1 MPDWFQHGG
10 FVMWPLLVC
19 SVAGV
24 AIILERCWVLRRQRL
39 VSTAMATAIDRH
51 GTIDKDDLAR
61 LKAVAEIDTSVLA
74 EVARVAF
81 DHAGSSRAANVE
93 AVQALARQVVG
104 RMERGL
110 TTLGLIAELG
120 PLLGLLGTVNG
131 MLHLFADVASKG
143 MSDPTQISAGISE
156 ALVATFTGLSI
167 AVPALIAYMFLRRR
181 IEMLVLEMERHVD
194 ELLARLYP
202 S

>member
-19 SVAGV
+19 SVAGL

-39 VSTAMATAIDRH
+39 VSTALAAAIERRGPEKESLDRV
-51 GTIDKDDLAR
+51 R
-61 LKAVAEIDTSVLA
+61 AVAEIDQSVLA
-74 EVARVAF
+74 EVVRVAF
-81 DHAGSSRAANVE
+81 EHAGAGRAANVE

-167 AVPALIAYMFLRRR
+167 AVPALIAYMYLRRR

-194 ELLARLYP
+194 ELLARLHP

>member
-19 SVAGV
+19 SVAGL

-39 VSTAMATAIDRH
+39 VSAALAAAIERRGPEKESLDRV
-51 GTIDKDDLAR
+51 R
-61 LKAVAEIDTSVLA
+61 AVAEIDQSVLA
-74 EVARVAF
+74 EVIRVAF
-81 DHAGSSRAANVE
+81 EHAGAGRAANVE

-167 AVPALIAYMFLRRR
+167 AVPALIAYMYLRRR

-194 ELLARLYP
+194 ELLARLHP
-202 S
+202 A

>member
-19 SVAGV
+19 SVAGL

-39 VSTAMATAIDRH
+39 VSAALAAAIERRGPEKESLDRV
-51 GTIDKDDLAR
+51 R
-61 LKAVAEIDTSVLA
+61 AVAEIDQSVLA
-74 EVARVAF
+74 EVVRVAF
-81 DHAGSSRAANVE
+81 EHAGAGRAANVE

-110 TTLGLIAELG
+110 TSLGLIAELG

-167 AVPALIAYMFLRRR
+167 AVPALIAYMYLRRR

-194 ELLARLYP
+194 ELLARLHP
-202 S
+202 A

>member
-10 FVMWPLLVC
+10 FVMYPLLVC
-19 SVAGV
+19 SVAGL

-39 VSTAMATAIDRH
+39 VSTAMATAIERD
-51 GTIDKDDLAR
+51 GTDKEALAR
-61 LKAVAEIDTSVLA
+61 VKAVAEIDQSVLA
-74 EVARVAF
+74 EVVRVAF
-81 DHAGSSRAANVE
+81 AHAGAGRAANVE

-167 AVPALIAYMFLRRR
+167 AVPALIAYMYLRRR

>member
-1 MPDWFQHGG
+1 MPEWFQNGG

-24 AIILERCWVLRRQRL
+24 AIILERCWSLRRQRIIPVEL
-39 VSTAMATAIDRH
+39 GAAIRQRGGDAAAL
-51 GTIDKDDLAR
+51 DR
-61 LKAVAEIDTSVLA
+61 LKSAGEKDQSVLG
-74 EVARVAF
+74 ELTRVAF
-81 DHAGSSRAANVE
+81 DHASLHKTENIE

-131 MLHLFADVASKG
+131 MLRLFADVANRG
-143 MSDPTQISAGISE
+143 MSDPKQISAGISE
-156 ALVATFTGLSI
+156 ALVATFTGLFI
-167 AVPALIAYMFLRRR
+167 AIPALIAYMYLRRR
-181 IEMLVLEMERHVD
+181 IETLVLEMERYVD
-194 ELLARLYP
+194 ELLTRLYP
-202 S
+202 

>member
-10 FVMWPLLVC
+10 FVMYPLLVC

-39 VSTAMATAIDRH
+39 VSTAMATAIDRR
-51 GTIDKDDLAR
+51 GTDKESLDR
-61 LKAVAEIDTSVLA
+61 VKAVAEIDVSVLA
-74 EVARVAF
+74 EVVRVAF
-81 DHAGSSRAANVE
+81 AHAGAGRAANVE

-156 ALVATFTGLSI
+156 ALVATFSGLSI
-167 AVPALIAYMFLRRR
+167 AVPALIAYMYLRRR

>member
-10 FVMWPLLVC
+10 FVMYPLLVC

-24 AIILERCWVLRRQRL
+24 AIILERIWMLRRSRML
-39 VSTAMATAIDRH
+39 SDAIVAAIARH
-51 GTIDKDDLAR
+51 GTDKESIDR
-61 LKAVAEIDTSVLA
+61 VKAVAEIDRSVLGEIA
-74 EVARVAF
+74 CVAC
-81 DHAGSSRAANVE
+81 DHAAAGKAENAE
-93 AVQALARQVVG
+93 TVQALARQVVG

-131 MLHLFADVASKG
+131 MLHLFADVAEKG
-143 MSDPTQISAGISE
+143 LSDPKLISAGISE

-167 AVPALIAYMFLRRR
+167 AVPALIAYMYLRRR
-181 IEMLVLEMERHVD
+181 IEMLTLELERHVD
-194 ELLARLYP
+194 ELMARLHP
-202 S
+202 

>member
-10 FVMWPLLVC
+10 FVMYPLLVC
-19 SVAGV
+19 SVAGL

-39 VSTAMATAIDRH
+39 VSTALAAAIDRR
-51 GTIDKDDLAR
+51 GADKETLDR
-61 LKAVAEIDTSVLA
+61 VKAVAEIDTSVLS
-74 EVARVAF
+74 EVVRVAF
-81 DHAGSSRAANVE
+81 DHAGASRAANVE

-143 MSDPTQISAGISE
+143 LSNPSEISAGISE

-167 AVPALIAYMFLRRR
+167 AVPALIAYMYLRRR

-202 S
+202 T

>member
-1 MPDWFQHGG
+1 
-10 FVMWPLLVC
+10 
-19 SVAGV
+19 
-24 AIILERCWVLRRQRL
+24 
-39 VSTAMATAIDRH
+39 
-51 GTIDKDDLAR
+51 
-61 LKAVAEIDTSVLA
+61 
-74 EVARVAF
+74 
-81 DHAGSSRAANVE
+81 
-93 AVQALARQVVG
+93 VQALARQVVG

-167 AVPALIAYMFLRRR
+167 AVPALIAYMYLRRR

-194 ELLARLYP
+194 ELLARLHP

>member
-19 SVAGV
+19 SVAGL

-39 VSTAMATAIDRH
+39 VSAALAAAIERRGPEKDSLDRVQ
-51 GTIDKDDLAR
+51 
-61 LKAVAEIDTSVLA
+61 AVAEIDQSVLA
-74 EVARVAF
+74 EVVRVAF
-81 DHAGSSRAANVE
+81 EHAGAGRAANVE

-167 AVPALIAYMFLRRR
+167 AVPALIAYMYLRRR

-194 ELLARLYP
+194 ELLARLHP
-202 S
+202 A

>member
-19 SVAGV
+19 SVAGL

-39 VSTAMATAIDRH
+39 VSAALAAAIERRGPEKESLDRV
-51 GTIDKDDLAR
+51 R
-61 LKAVAEIDTSVLA
+61 AVAEIDQSVLA
-74 EVARVAF
+74 EVVRVAF
-81 DHAGSSRAANVE
+81 EHAGAGRAANVE

-167 AVPALIAYMFLRRR
+167 AVPALIAYMYLRRR

-194 ELLARLYP
+194 ELLARLHP
-202 S
+202 A

>member
-24 AIILERCWVLRRQRL
+24 AIILERGWALRRQRIIP
-39 VSTAMATAIDRH
+39 TAVID
-51 GTIDKDDLAR
+51 
-61 LKAVAEIDTSVLA
+61 VLA
-74 EVARVAF
+74 QRGSDPETTAKLKTLVENDPGVLSELTRVAF
-81 DHAGSSRAANVE
+81 DHAARHKTENIE
-93 AVQALARQVVG
+93 AVQAVARQAVG

-131 MLHLFADVASKG
+131 MLHLFADVANLG
-143 MSDPTQISAGISE
+143 LSDPKQISSGISE

-167 AVPALIAYMFLRRR
+167 SIPALIAYMYLRRR
-181 IEMLVLEMERHVD
+181 IETLVLEMERHVD
-194 ELLARLYP
+194 ELLTRLYP
-202 S
+202 

>member
-10 FVMWPLLVC
+10 FVMYPLLVC
-19 SVAGV
+19 SVAGL

-39 VSTAMATAIDRH
+39 VSTALAAAMDRR
-51 GTIDKDDLAR
+51 GADKETLDR
-61 LKAVAEIDTSVLA
+61 VKAVAEIDTSVLS
-74 EVARVAF
+74 EVVRVAF
-81 DHAGSSRAANVE
+81 DHAGASRAANVE

-143 MSDPTQISAGISE
+143 LSNPSEISAGISE

-167 AVPALIAYMFLRRR
+167 AVPALIAYMYLRRR

-202 S
+202 T

>member
-19 SVAGV
+19 SVAGL

-39 VSTAMATAIDRH
+39 VSTAMATAIDRR
-51 GTIDKDDLAR
+51 GMDKESLDR
-61 LKAVAEIDTSVLA
+61 VKAVAEIDVSVLA
-74 EVARVAF
+74 EVVRVAF
-81 DHAGSSRAANVE
+81 DHAGAGRAANVE

-167 AVPALIAYMFLRRR
+167 AVPALIAYMYLRRR

>member
-19 SVAGV
+19 SVAGL

-39 VSTAMATAIDRH
+39 VSAALAAAIERRGPEKESLDRVQ
-51 GTIDKDDLAR
+51 
-61 LKAVAEIDTSVLA
+61 AVAEIDQSVLA
-74 EVARVAF
+74 EVVRVAF
-81 DHAGSSRAANVE
+81 EHAGAGRAANVE

-167 AVPALIAYMFLRRR
+167 AVPALIAYMYLRRR

-194 ELLARLYP
+194 ELLARLHP
-202 S
+202 A

>member
-19 SVAGV
+19 SVAGL

-39 VSTAMATAIDRH
+39 VSAALAAAIERRGPEKESLDRV
-51 GTIDKDDLAR
+51 R
-61 LKAVAEIDTSVLA
+61 AVAEIDQSVLA
-74 EVARVAF
+74 EVIRVAF
-81 DHAGSSRAANVE
+81 EHAGAGRAANVE

-167 AVPALIAYMFLRRR
+167 AVPALIAYMYLRRR

-194 ELLARLYP
+194 ELLARLHP

>member
-10 FVMWPLLVC
+10 FVMYPLLVC
-19 SVAGV
+19 SVAGL
-24 AIILERCWVLRRQRL
+24 AIILERCWVLRRRRL
-39 VSTAMATAIDRH
+39 VSPMMVTAIERP
-51 GTIDKDDLAR
+51 GTDQEALAR
-61 LKAVAEIDTSVLA
+61 VKAVAEIDKSVLA

-81 DHAGSSRAANVE
+81 AHAGTGRAANLE

-143 MSDPTQISAGISE
+143 MSNPTEISAGISE

-167 AVPALIAYMFLRRR
+167 AVPALIAYMYLRRR

>member
-10 FVMWPLLVC
+10 FVMYPLLVC
-19 SVAGV
+19 SVAGL

-39 VSTAMATAIDRH
+39 VSTAMVTAIERR
-51 GTIDKDDLAR
+51 GTDQEALAR
-61 LKAVAEIDTSVLA
+61 VKAVAEIDRSVLA
-74 EVARVAF
+74 EVVRVAF
-81 DHAGSSRAANVE
+81 DHAGAGRTENIE

-194 ELLARLYP
+194 ELLARLYH

>member
-10 FVMWPLLVC
+10 FVMYPLLVC
-19 SVAGV
+19 SVAGL

-39 VSTAMATAIDRH
+39 VSAALAAAIERRGPEKESLDRV
-51 GTIDKDDLAR
+51 R
-61 LKAVAEIDTSVLA
+61 AVAEIDQSVLA
-74 EVARVAF
+74 EVIRVAF
-81 DHAGSSRAANVE
+81 EHAGAGRAANVE

-167 AVPALIAYMFLRRR
+167 AVPALIAYMYLRRR

-194 ELLARLYP
+194 ELLARLHP
-202 S
+202 A

>member
-10 FVMWPLLVC
+10 LVMWPWLVC
-19 SVAGV
+19 SVAGL

-39 VSTAMATAIDRH
+39 VSAALAAAIERRGPEKESLDRVQ
-51 GTIDKDDLAR
+51 
-61 LKAVAEIDTSVLA
+61 AVAEIDQSVLA
-74 EVARVAF
+74 EVVRVAF
-81 DHAGSSRAANVE
+81 EHAGAGRAANVE

-167 AVPALIAYMFLRRR
+167 AVPALIAYMYLRRR

-194 ELLARLYP
+194 ELLARLHP
-202 S
+202 A

>member
-10 FVMWPLLVC
+10 FVMYPLLVC
-19 SVAGV
+19 SVAGL

-39 VSTAMATAIDRH
+39 VSTALAAAIDRR
-51 GTIDKDDLAR
+51 GADKETLDR
-61 LKAVAEIDTSVLA
+61 VKAVAEIDTSVLA
-74 EVARVAF
+74 EVVRVAF
-81 DHAGSSRAANVE
+81 DHAGASRAANVE

-143 MSDPTQISAGISE
+143 MSNPTEISAGISE

-167 AVPALIAYMFLRRR
+167 AVPALIAYMYLRRR

-202 S
+202 T

>member
-19 SVAGV
+19 SVAGL
-24 AIILERCWVLRRQRL
+24 AILLERCWVLRRQRL
-39 VSTAMATAIDRH
+39 VSAALAAAIERRGPEKESLDRVQ
-51 GTIDKDDLAR
+51 
-61 LKAVAEIDTSVLA
+61 AVAEIDQSVLA
-74 EVARVAF
+74 EVVRVAF
-81 DHAGSSRAANVE
+81 EHAGAGRAANVE

-167 AVPALIAYMFLRRR
+167 AVPALIAYMYLRRR

-194 ELLARLYP
+194 ELLARLHP
-202 S
+202 A